1 MFKPVT
7 IRDGHDN
14 FFTPLRLFFAL
25 MVLVGHAVVIIKG
38 GSEFETKIFFDYTPS
53 YLAVNLFFIAS
64 GFLVTKSML
73 YSGDLAAFASARILR
88 IFPALAAHV
97 LFIMFIMGP
106 FVTTLPLREFLTD
119 PQFYMQPFMV
129 LSFFETNMVLPGA
142 LSTNSEDMASAALWT
157 LRYEVLAYIGTAI
170 IFSLGFMRKKWM
182 ILAQFVACAVAWSVA
197 HATGLYDQIPATLQ
211 SLLRFGMAYSLGAVI
226 FAYRD
231 RLKFYAIGIPVIAI
245 IAALFHDR
253 ATFEIL
259 VDILLAYFVFWA
271 AYINIPQAKKLQSMT
286 DISYGVYIYH
296 WGIMQWFFYAFPS
309 MGIGDLI
316 IFGSIVT
323 IGISILS
330 WHLVE
335 KPALA
340 LKKSFAER
348 LRFGRAKPQ
357 FNPKHVL
364 LD

>member
-14 FFTPLRLFFAL
+14 FFTPLRLVFAL

-38 GSEFETKIFFDYTPS
+38 GSEFEPKLFFEYTPS

-73 YSGDLAAFASARILR
+73 YRGDLAAFSSARILR

-106 FVTTLPLREFLTD
+106 FVTNLPLKEFFTD
-119 PQFYMQPFMV
+119 PQFFMQPFMV
-129 LSFFETNMVLPGA
+129 LTFFETNMSLPGA
-142 LSTNSEDMASAALWT
+142 LTTNSEPYGSAALWT
-157 LRYEVLAYIGTAI
+157 LRYEVLAYIGTAV
-170 IFSLGFMRKKWM
+170 IFSLGLMRKKWM
-182 ILAQFVACAVAWSVA
+182 ILAQFVFLVWAWPLA
-197 HATGLYDQIPATLQ
+197 HITGLYEQIPATLQ
-211 SLLRFGMAYSLGAVI
+211 SLLRFGIAYSLGAVI

-231 RLKFYAIGIPVIAI
+231 RLKFHAVGVPLVFIL
-245 IAALFHDR
+245 AALFNDR
-253 ATFEIL
+253 ASFEIL
-259 VDILLAYFVFWA
+259 INVALAYFVFWA
-271 AYINIPQAKKLQSMT
+271 AYIQLPKVKNLQSMT

-296 WGIMQWFFYAFPS
+296 WGIMQWLYYTFPN
-309 MGIGDLI
+309 MGIGDLVAC
-316 IFGSIVT
+316 GAAGT

-330 WHLVE
+330 WHFVE
-335 KPALA
+335 KPALTM
-340 LKKSFAER
+340 KKSFAER
-348 LRFGRAKPQ
+348 LRFGRIKPQ
-357 FNPKHVL
+357 FNPQHVL